1 MEQKTNDDFMRNI
14 LIEEAWKKLS
24 SNFSWSETLLEKYQN
39 CVDWN
44 SISSNYNIQW
54 TIPMITKFSK
64 RINWSTFSECNNDT
78 VLLPEVIEAFKHKW
92 DWHELSGNPNVPS
105 TMNFWK
111 NMQICGIGTKL
122 FVFGGILSMKTRV
135 LTSMISSRSTS
146 QLTNSKTQLYGTK
159 WLSNR

>member
-78 VLLPEVIEAFKHKW
+78 VLLPEVIENGIGMNYRATQTS
-92 DWHELSGNPNVPS
+92 LS

-146 QLTNSKTQLYGTK
+146 QLANSKTQLYGTK

>member
-92 DWHELSGNPNVPS
+92 DWHELSGNPNVPF
-105 TMNFWK
+105 TDELLEK
-111 NMQICGIGTKL
+111 
-122 FVFGGILSMKTRV
+122 
-135 LTSMISSRSTS
+135 
-146 QLTNSKTQLYGTK
+146 
-159 WLSNR
+159 